1 MGRPRSDRPRTDM
14 YVCTRD
20 VDAYICGKMA
30 LRQNLL
36 QNVSL
41 LQALPRQHF
50 VLVNVYDF
58 YSVHADSRS

>member
-1 MGRPRSDRPRTDM
+1 MYARETLMRT
-14 YVCTRD
+14 YVK
-20 VDAYICGKMA
+20 KMT
-30 LRQNLL
+30 LRHNLL